1 MSLSRR
7 SSPISSSAAP
17 TAPPQLDISKLNP
30 GDVID
35 GRYKYIEKIGK
46 GAFGTVLLMPP
57 LAGSMLID
65 GKIGGIPIPLLAIFA
80 VWAALIAGAAALSSQ
95 LREADTQDTPPEAE
109 G

>member
-1 MSLSRR
+1 MSERAVSHR
-7 SSPISSSAAP
+7 SHRKTRDRSMA
-17 TAPPQLDISKLNP
+17 LVL
-30 GDVID
+30 V
-35 GRYKYIEKIGK
+35 
-46 GAFGTVLLMPP
+46 GTVLLMPP